1 VRETTLS
8 ERALILAPHGRDA
21 RIAVAILQE
30 AKIVSEACPSVPA
43 LVEELDE
50 GAGFVVVTEEAL
62 RSADLAPLDAWLREQ
77 EDWSDLPIVLLTR
90 GGGIERNPVAR
101 RYLDILGNVTFIE
114 RPFHPTTLVSLAAS
128 ALRGRRR
135 QYQARARLEALRES
149 ESRFLALAENVS
161 QLAWM
166 AEPDGHI
173 TWYNKRWYDYTG
185 TTLETMKG
193 WGWRSVHHPDHVDR
207 VLAEVRGRWA
217 AGVAW
222 EGTYLLR
229 SKDGEYRPFLT
240 RAEPIR
246 DEAGR
251 IVRWFGTNT
260 DISDRVRA
268 ENALHELTDTLEARV
283 AERTAER
290 DAVWRLSRDLLIVIG
305 SDGIVRVV
313 NPAWESVLGL
323 PPDTVAGR
331 SFRHF
336 VCPDDVEA
344 TAGALAEAGHGDL
357 TAFENRVRHRDGT
370 PRWISWHTSR
380 EGALVYAYGRNV
392 TEEKARQ
399 AELQAAQEALRQSQK
414 METIGQL
421 TGGIAHDFNNLLQIV
436 TGNLETLQRNM
447 QEGSPRLKRAV
458 EHAMIG
464 ATRAATLTH
473 RLLAFARRQPLAPKQ
488 VEVNRLVTGM
498 SEILHRTLGETI
510 EIETV
515 LSSGLWPVEVDP
527 NQLENAILNLALNA
541 RDAMEGGGKLTIETA
556 NTHLDRSYTAQHPE
570 IPPGHYVAICVTDT
584 GTGIPEDDLDRV
596 FEPFFTTK
604 EVGKGTGLGL
614 SMVYGFVKQSGGH
627 VKIYS
632 EPGEGTTIKVYLP
645 RLLAPTDD
653 QAKPAVHVPEGT
665 RDETVL
671 VCEDDA
677 GVRAY
682 SVEAL
687 RELGYRVLEAPDA
700 VSCLRLLDEQADDV
714 DLLFS
719 DLVLPGGIDGVR
731 LASEARRR
739 RPSLK
744 VLFTTG
750 YARDAILHQGRLD
763 HEAGVITK
771 PFTYADLAAR
781 VRDALDRGRER

>member
-1 VRETTLS
+1 VREVTLL
-8 ERALILAPHGRDA
+8 ERALVFAPHGRDA
-21 RIAVAILQE
+21 SIAVALLRE
-30 AKIVSEACPSVPA
+30 AEIAAEACPSVPA
-43 LVEELDE
+43 LVAELE
-50 GAGFVVVTEEAL
+50 TGAGFVVVTEEAL
-62 RSADLAPLDAWLREQ
+62 RSADIAPLDAWLRGQ
-77 EDWSDLPIVLLTR
+77 GDWSDLPFVLLTR

-149 ESRFLALAENVS
+149 ESRFQALAENVS

-166 AEPDGHI
+166 ADPDGHI

-185 TTLETMKG
+185 TTLETMEG

-207 VLAEVRGRWA
+207 VLAEVCARWA
-217 AGVAW
+217 GGEPW

-246 DEAGR
+246 DEQGR
-251 IVRWFGTNT
+251 LVRWFGTNT
-260 DISDRVRA
+260 DISDRMRA
-268 ENALHELTDTLEARV
+268 EKALHELTETLEARV

-290 DAVWRLSRDLLIVIG
+290 DAVWRLSRDLLVVIG
-305 SDGIVRVV
+305 RDGIIRGA
-313 NPAWESVLGL
+313 NPAWESVLGR
-323 PPDTVAGR
+323 PPDTVVGR

-336 VCPDDVEA
+336 VWPDDVEA
-344 TAGALAEAGHGDL
+344 TARALAEAGHEDL
-357 TAFENRVRHRDGT
+357 TGFENRLRHRNGT

-392 TEEKARQ
+392 TEDKARQ
-399 AELQAAQEALRQSQK
+399 AELQVAQEALRQSQK

-447 QEGSPRLKRAV
+447 QEDSPRLQRAI

-464 ATRAATLTH
+464 ASRAATLTH

-488 VEVNRLVTGM
+488 VDVNRLVTGM

-515 LSSGLWPVEVDP
+515 LASGLWPVEADP

-556 NTHLDRSYTAQHPE
+556 NTHLDRSYSAQHPE
-570 IPPGHYVAICVTDT
+570 NAPGPYVAICVSDT
-584 GTGIPEDDLDRV
+584 GTGILQHDLDRV

-604 EVGKGTGLGL
+604 ELGKGTGLGL

-632 EPGEGTTIKVYLP
+632 EPSEGTTIKVYLP
-645 RLLAPTDD
+645 RLLAATEEH
-653 QAKPAVHVPEGT
+653 AEPAVHVLEGT

-700 VSCLRLLDEQADDV
+700 ASCLRLLDEQRDGV

-719 DLVLPGGIDGVR
+719 DLVLPGGVDGFQ
-731 LASEARRR
+731 LASEARQR

-750 YARDAILHQGRLD
+750 YARDANLHQGRLG
-763 HEAGVITK
+763 HEAAMITK
-771 PFTYADLAAR
+771 PFTYAELAAR
-781 VRDALDRGRER
+781 VRECLDQGRER

>member
-1 VRETTLS
+1 
-8 ERALILAPHGRDA
+8 
-21 RIAVAILQE
+21 
-30 AKIVSEACPSVPA
+30 
-43 LVEELDE
+43 
-50 GAGFVVVTEEAL
+50 
-62 RSADLAPLDAWLREQ
+62 
-77 EDWSDLPIVLLTR
+77 
-90 GGGIERNPVAR
+90 
-101 RYLDILGNVTFIE
+101 
-114 RPFHPTTLVSLAAS
+114 
-128 ALRGRRR
+128 
-135 QYQARARLEALRES
+135 
-149 ESRFLALAENVS
+149 
-161 QLAWM
+161 
-166 AEPDGHI
+166 
-173 TWYNKRWYDYTG
+173 
-185 TTLETMKG
+185 
-193 WGWRSVHHPDHVDR
+193 
-207 VLAEVRGRWA
+207 
-217 AGVAW
+217 
-222 EGTYLLR
+222 
-229 SKDGEYRPFLT
+229 
-240 RAEPIR
+240 
-246 DEAGR
+246 
-251 IVRWFGTNT
+251 
-260 DISDRVRA
+260 
-268 ENALHELTDTLEARV
+268 
-283 AERTAER
+283 
-290 DAVWRLSRDLLIVIG
+290 
-305 SDGIVRVV
+305 
-313 NPAWESVLGL
+313 LGL
-323 PPDTVAGR
+323 PPDTIAGR
-331 SFRHF
+331 SFESF
-336 VCPDDVEA
+336 VWPDDAAA
-344 TAGALAEAGHGDL
+344 TARALADAEHDDL
-357 TAFENRVRHRDGT
+357 TAFQNRVRCRDGT

-380 EGALVYAYGRNV
+380 EGALIYAFGRNV

-399 AELQAAQEALRQSQK
+399 AELQAAHEALRQSQK

-447 QEGSPRLKRAV
+447 RQDSPRLKRAV

-464 ATRAATLTH
+464 AARAATLTH

-488 VEVNRLVTGM
+488 VDVNRLVTGM
-498 SEILHRTLGETI
+498 SELLHRSLGETI

-570 IPPGHYVAICVTDT
+570 IPPGHYVAICVSDT
-584 GTGIPEDDLDRV
+584 GTGILHDDLDRV

-632 EPGEGTTIKVYLP
+632 EPSQGTTIKVYLP
-645 RLLAPTDD
+645 RLLAPAED
-653 QAKPAVHVPEGT
+653 QAEPVVHVPEGT

-700 VSCLRLLDEQADDV
+700 VACLRLLDEQPDDV

-719 DLVLPGGIDGVR
+719 DLVLPGGVDGVR
-731 LASEARRR
+731 LASEARQR
-739 RPSLK
+739 RPGLK

-750 YARDAILHQGRLD
+750 YARDAVLHQGRLD

-771 PFTYADLAAR
+771 PFTYAELAAR
-781 VRDALDRGRER
+781 VRDALDRGL